1 MPNNMS
7 FFAINADDVPRAR
20 KFYEAVFG
28 WDFEPWGPPGFYLI
42 ETGKERIGPIRGALQ
57 ERRELAPGQKTIG
70 FECTISVANIDGIVW
85 PLAYPYGW
93 GLIST
98 VQLYDAAGTLLTEAV
113 PTHTVT
119 VHPYGAARI
128 RPAGMVVAF
137 GASVGTPYGMR
148 RYGRGRYAREPTLQ
162 SWVDLIEIGFSL
174 SDPCVPG
181 VWTPADP
188 CQPAAWEC
196 LASG

>member
-1 MPNNMS
+1 MITLPATGYVGLS
-7 FFAINADDVPRAR
+7 VGGIEVAGNA
-20 KFYEAVFG
+20 YERQAVLFTHTVDG
-28 WDFEPWGPPGFYLI
+28 
-42 ETGKERIGPIRGALQ
+42 
-57 ERRELAPGQKTIG
+57 
-70 FECTISVANIDGIVW
+70 ISVANLDGIVW

-98 VQLYDAAGTLLTEAV
+98 VQLYDAAGALLTEAV
-113 PTHTVT
+113 PNHTVT

-162 SWVDLIEIGFSL
+162 SWVDLIEIGFAL

-181 VWTPADP
+181 VWTPVDA
-188 CQPAAWEC
+188 CQPAAWEPVDMC
-196 LASG
+196 QPGTWGPAQKPLRRAA